1 MEIKCIFECK
11 NLTDHWLHLV
21 TQKDSVQTSTVVE
34 IKAAFIS
41 TAKIKIGP
49 NSHKNSTNFQGSFF
63 FHVFSTLKH
72 YFKANNSTASS

>member
-49 NSHKNSTNFQGSFF
+49 NFHKNSTNFQGSFF
-63 FHVFSTLKH
+63 FSCIFNSKTLL
-72 YFKANNSTASS
+72 

>member
-11 NLTDHWLHLV
+11 NLTEHWLHLV
-21 TQKDSVQTSTVVE
+21 TQKDSVQTYTVVE

-49 NSHKNSTNFQGSFF
+49 NFHKNSTNFQGSFF

>member
-34 IKAAFIS
+34 IKAAFMS

-49 NSHKNSTNFQGSFF
+49 NFHKNSTNFQGSFP
-63 FHVFSTLKH
+63 HVFSTLKH

>member
-49 NSHKNSTNFQGSFF
+49 NFHKNSTNFQGSFF

>member
-1 MEIKCIFECK
+1 MEIKCIFECR

-49 NSHKNSTNFQGSFF
+49 NFHKNSTNFL
-63 FHVFSTLKH
+63 HVFSTLKH

>member
-11 NLTDHWLHLV
+11 NLTEHWLHLV
-21 TQKDSVQTSTVVE
+21 TQKDSVQTYTVVE

-49 NSHKNSTNFQGSFF
+49 NFHKKRIKFSRFSF